1 VTRDPRPPASYDLDQ
16 LGWLQFERLCSLFL
30 EAEAGVADLVW
41 IGHADRACAASLD
54 RPLVLPAHCIRW
66 PGPATLAVLWV
77 RREGSAWARHQ
88 AFAQRLAMLVAAREL
103 AAPDDVLVL
112 TNLDAGKAQQALT
125 RFHPRPAPTVVVL
138 GAGELSDSLDR
149 RPRLRAALPSVLG
162 LRDLG
167 PLIDP
172 AVGDRS
178 SLDVSAAQA
187 LARVFSPTRAF
198 DRARA
203 ILDRHRFVVLTGPP
217 EMGKTAI
224 ARMIALAALTDGWEA
239 HECERPDQVRTT
251 FAAGRRQIF
260 VADDAFGSTEYRPD
274 AAEQWAREL
283 SRLLELLDD
292 DHWLIWTS
300 RPAPLKAA
308 LRRIQRERGSER
320 FPAPGEVLVDAGDLD
335 LAEKTLILF
344 RHAKD
349 PAAGR
354 AIRALVRATGPQIV
368 DHPHFTPERI
378 RRLVTDRHA
387 ELLDLGGPDPHL
399 DPHLDAASDPDRLE
413 PGRVLPASGHDAPR
427 RSRHWLELV
436 ERELATPT
444 QAMRT
449 SYAALA
455 SEHRSLLI
463 AMLDVPA
470 GLVDERELA
479 ATLRRHHPGGLTASP
494 AELIDRLTDHF
505 IRISPLGIGWVHP
518 SWRDLVI
525 DELAENTVDRRRFL
539 AACGPH
545 GAMLVLSAAGGA
557 EGDRALPLLLGDTD
571 WDCFTDRVR
580 SLLIKLDDHDVSRLL
595 LAVADLLGAELPP
608 SRQAEARSFAEYVL
622 GATRRAWDARRR
634 TLPLL
639 LVDAWYAANANLHD
653 PVAAPQL
660 APTWV
665 ELHPGSEPLE
675 DRAALARADDWLALV
690 RVLTDHDPAA
700 LVELGFPL
708 GDGPTLERLVA
719 AAARAAAGS
728 DENLAPTALSILE
741 RIRALAPTDA
751 SLADVVRAEL
761 ILETSVHD
769 DRWWTPAD
777 LDTPPTD
784 EPASA
789 SHDRFTTNDVA
800 RVLRDL

>member
-1 VTRDPRPPASYDLDQ
+1 VTGEPPPTAPYDLDQ

-30 EAEAGVADLVW
+30 EAEAGLADLAW

-54 RPLVLPAHCIRW
+54 RPLVLPARRIRW

-88 AFAQRLAMLVAAREL
+88 AFAQRLAMLFAAREL
-103 AAPDDVLVL
+103 AAGDDVLVL
-112 TNLDAGKAQQALT
+112 TNLDAGKAHQALA
-125 RFHPRPAPTVVVL
+125 RFRAGPAPRVVVL

-149 RPRLRAALPSVLG
+149 RPQLRAALPSVLG

-239 HECERPDQVRTT
+239 HECERPDQVRAT
-251 FAAGRRQIF
+251 FAAGRHQVF

-274 AAEQWAREL
+274 AAERWAREL
-283 SRLLELLDD
+283 GRLLELLDD
-292 DHWLIWTS
+292 HHWLIWTS

-335 LAEKTLILF
+335 LPEKTLILF

-354 AIRALVRATGPQIV
+354 AIRALVRSTGPQIV

-378 RRLVTDRHA
+378 RRLVTNRHA
-387 ELLDLGGPDPHL
+387 ELLDLGGPDPRP
-399 DPHLDAASDPDRLE
+399 DPASDSDPLE
-413 PGRVLPASGHDAPR
+413 PSPGMPAPDHDAPR
-427 RSRHWLELV
+427 RSGHWLELV

-479 ATLRRHHPGGLTASP
+479 ATLRRHHPGGLTAPP

-505 IRISPLGIGWVHP
+505 VRVSPLGIGWVHP

-525 DELAENTVDRRRFL
+525 DELAENTIERRRFL

-557 EGDRALPLLLGDTD
+557 GGDRALPLLLGDTD
-571 WDCFTDRVR
+571 WDCFTDRVG
-580 SLLIKLDDHDVSRLL
+580 SLLIALDDHDVSRLL
-595 LAVADLLGAELPP
+595 LAIADLLGAELPP

-622 GATRRAWDARRR
+622 GATTRAWNARRR

-639 LVDAWYAANANLHD
+639 LVDAWYTANANLPD
-653 PVAAPQL
+653 PVAPPRL

-675 DRAALARADDWLALV
+675 HRAALARADDWLALV
-690 RVLTDHDPAA
+690 RLLTDHDPTA

-708 GDGPTLERLVA
+708 DDGPTLQRLVA
-719 AAARAAAGS
+719 AAVRAAAGP

-751 SLADVVRAEL
+751 SVADVVLAKL
-761 ILETSVHD
+761 LLEASAQD

-777 LDTPPTD
+777 LDAPPTD
-784 EPASA
+784 EPAGA
-789 SHDRFTTNDVA
+789 PRDRFTTNDVA